1 MNKKF
6 RNEALEAAVHGS
18 GQVCWESPANIAL
31 VKYWGKFPG
40 QLPMNASIGFALG
53 KSVVRIRMDYF
64 MAPDTAFRLNDFLF
78 NGQVNSGFE
87 ERIGKYLESLFP
99 FFPFLRRM
107 ELSVK
112 SESTFPHSAGIASS
126 AAAFSALALC
136 LCSIERGLRIVEKEP
151 DSENNHRGEIPQMD
165 PAFFAKASFMARLG
179 SGSAC
184 RSLEGGF
191 VVWGK
196 NPELPGSSDELAI
209 RLSDD
214 QVNPKFYSLRDAILI
229 MDDSPKKVSSSAG
242 HALMH
247 NHAYREGRKAQAA
260 ANMGDML
267 AALRTGDEKMFFRVL
282 ENEALSLHSLMMSSD
297 PGYILLKPPTLLA
310 LEKIIQFREKSGLSL
325 GFTMDAGP
333 NIHLIYFERDAEQVK
348 TFIMKELFV
357 LCKDQRWID
366 DIMGPGPSRINPC

>member
-1 MNKKF
+1 MDIHTLDLNF
-6 RNEALEAAVHGS
+6 QGLA
-18 GQVCWESPANIAL
+18 QTIASYL
-31 VKYWGKFPG
+31 V
-40 QLPMNASIGFALG
+40 IGPKG
-53 KSVVRIRMDYF
+53 
-64 MAPDTAFRLNDFLF
+64 MAPDTAFRLKDFLF

-136 LCSIERGLRIVEKEP
+136 LCSIERELRIVEKEP

-348 TFIMKELFV
+348 DFILKELFV